1 MTTPQHTPGP
11 WVISITGNPT
21 VYAADP
27 IIGPLVASV
36 HDGRNGFG
44 SKESKE
50 TSRANATLITAAPD
64 MLAALE
70 ELVDIAEQRGY
81 QPDWLINAH
90 AAIAKAR
97 GQA

>member
-1 MTTPQHTPGP
+1 MEKPQHTPGP
-11 WVISITGNPT
+11 WVLSITGNPM

-50 TSRANATLITAAPD
+50 TSRANATLIIAAPD

-70 ELVDIAEQRGY
+70 EIIDAAEYRGFH
-81 QPDWLINAH
+81 PEFLINAH
-90 AAIAKAR
+90 AAVKKAR